1 MANERKR
8 LYVIMCA
15 LAVAVVALSIAYA
28 ALSATL
34 NIGVSSVQQTPQTWN
49 VAFEAGTV
57 TGTAAGTSAVGRSCG
72 TATVNATTAS
82 IAATELSKPGDKC
95 TYALTI
101 KNTGSINAT
110 LASITPTQPT
120 GTGVSCG
127 TASGAQMVCG
137 NITYTLAKYICMAC
151 APYFNTSGSLL
162 PTGGTLAA
170 STGTLPVYLIAE
182 YTGETLAGTEIVQSN
197 AGFTLVYNQA

>member
-57 TGTAAGTSAVGRSCG
+57 NGTAAGTSAVGRSCG

-120 GTGVSCG
+120 GTGVSCS

-137 NITYTLAKYICMAC
+137 NITYTLAS
-151 APYFNTSGSLL
+151 NTSGSLL

-182 YTGETLAGTEIVQSN
+182 FTGETLPGAEIVQSN

>member
-49 VAFEAGTV
+49 VAFQAGTV
-57 TGTAAGTSAVGRSCG
+57 NGTPGGTSAVGRSCG

-120 GTGVSCG
+120 GTGVSCS

-137 NITYTLAKYICMAC
+137 NITYTLAS
-151 APYFNTSGSLL
+151 NTSGSLL

-182 YTGETLAGTEIVQSN
+182 FTGETLAGTEIIQSN

>member
-8 LYVIMCA
+8 LYVIMCS

-49 VAFEAGTV
+49 VAFQTGSV
-57 TGTAAGTSAVGRSCG
+57 TGTPGGSSDVGRSCG

-82 IAATELSKPGDKC
+82 VAATQLSKPGDKC
-95 TYALTI
+95 TYKLTV
-101 KNTGSINAT
+101 KNTGSIAAT

-120 GTGVSCG
+120 GTGVTCG

-137 NITYTLAKYICMAC
+137 NITYTLAT
-151 APYFNTSGSLL
+151 NTSGTLL
-162 PTGGTLAA
+162 ATGGTLAA
-170 STGTLPVYLIAE
+170 STGSLDVYLIAE
-182 YTGETLAGTEIVQSN
+182 FTGTTLPSSEITQSN

>member
-49 VAFEAGTV
+49 VAFQAGTV

-120 GTGVSCG
+120 GTGVSCS

-137 NITYTLAKYICMAC
+137 NITYTLAS
-151 APYFNTSGSLL
+151 NTSGSLL

-182 YTGETLAGTEIVQSN
+182 FTGETLSGTEIVQSN

>member
-137 NITYTLAKYICMAC
+137 NITYTLAS
-151 APYFNTSGSLL
+151 NTSGSLL